1 MRTKTYLFV
10 GVCLILS
17 LGGYAQQRGESPQ
30 GADKP
35 IPLFFRETFKAP
47 PVASPDEVFTTQHV
61 ANPNLEMK
69 LYGPG
74 SKPTPGVESGLF
86 LVNRGDGL
94 PGSPVVSFVWSG
106 MTLGNWAITLKD
118 KNNYVNLTQ
127 PGSKF
132 RWRVRPRSFRELRIL
147 TRTADG
153 TMIVADYTE
162 PNSTFFRETEYY
174 FMDIERWRTVDPVTV
189 LEGRDTNWKTNVDLS
204 KVDEI
209 GFTDL
214 GRGTGHNPAGSSAVD
229 WIEVYGNAVK
239 RPVGGR

>member
-1 MRTKTYLFV
+1 MRIKTYVLLP
-10 GVCLILS
+10 VCLVFAF
-17 LGGYAQQRGESPQ
+17 GAYAQQRGAAPE
-30 GADKP
+30 GGGKP

-47 PVASPDEVFTTQHV
+47 PVATEDVVFTTEHV

-74 SKPTPGVESGLF
+74 WKPTPGVESGLV

-94 PGSPVVSFVWSG
+94 PGSPVVSYVWSG

-118 KNNYVNLTQ
+118 KNNYVDLTQ

-147 TRTADG
+147 IKLADG
-153 TMIVADYTE
+153 TMLASDYAE
-162 PNSTFFRETEYY
+162 PDSTYFRENEFY
-174 FMDIERWRTVDPVTV
+174 FMDIDRWRVIDPVQMI
-189 LEGRDTNWKTNVDLS
+189 EGRDVAWKTKVDLS

-214 GRGTGHNPAGSSAVD
+214 ARGTGHNPAGSSAVD
-229 WIEVYGNAVK
+229 WIEVYGNPVK
-239 RPVGGR
+239 R

>member
-1 MRTKTYLFV
+1 MQTKRYLFMAV
-10 GVCLILS
+10 S
-17 LGGYAQQRGESPQ
+17 LALGAGGYAQQRGEAPAAPS
-30 GADKP
+30 KP

-47 PVASPDEVFTTQHV
+47 PVATPDVIFTTEHV

-74 SKPTPGVESGLF
+74 SKPTPAVESGLF
-86 LVNRGDGL
+86 LVNREDGS
-94 PGSPVVSFVWSG
+94 PGSGVVSFVWSG
-106 MTLGNWAITLKD
+106 MTLGNWAITLRD
-118 KNNYVNLTQ
+118 KNNYVDLTQ
-127 PGSKF
+127 PGTKF

-147 TRTADG
+147 IKLADG
-153 TMIVADYTE
+153 TMMVSEFTE
-162 PNSTFFRETEYY
+162 PNSTYFRENEFY
-174 FMDIERWRTVDPVTV
+174 FMDIQRWRVIDPATV

-229 WIEVYGNAVK
+229 WVEVYGTPVK
-239 RPVGGR
+239 RPAAR